1 MIGRLFA
8 AIFDRRDP
16 RPDLDA
22 AVARCEGEARTL
34 RGRVRAW
41 ERRDRRLS
49 RRLER
54 AHGADR
60 TLEVEALWH
69 EWKRHRESGER
80 LSERLRDLALEHEVL
95 ARAVESLERSE
106 RQEDGERSRADSREW
121 WARIERAGLLE
132 RDALERERDE
142 NRRERLES
150 ILTDLGGDPE
160 QHDETRPEL
169 LTLLSDLERR
179 RRRESRRPEAAQGDT
194 MDVPVGADRGIA

>member
-1 MIGRLFA
+1 MIRRLWS

-34 RGRVRAW
+34 RTRVRAW
-41 ERRDRRLS
+41 ERRDRRLAQ
-49 RRLER
+49 RLER

-95 ARAVESLERSE
+95 ARAVESLERSD
-106 RQEDGERSRADSREW
+106 RQTDEGARTDSREW
-121 WARIERAGLLE
+121 WTRIERAGLLE
-132 RDALERERDE
+132 RNVLERERDE
-142 NRRERLES
+142 SRRERLES
-150 ILTDLGGDPE
+150 ILTDLGGEPDRHGESP
-160 QHDETRPEL
+160 PEL

-179 RRRESRRPEAAQGDT
+179 RRRESRRADATDGTSEAA
-194 MDVPVGADRGIA
+194 PIGADRGIA